1 MKKKQAERHGAE
13 LVQETGTNPD
23 PSRSTRSNPK
33 INAEKESTSAPLS
46 QRKRYRRMNAEA
58 ELGSGTRPAD
68 SREKAGPGRGALPRK
83 LKTKTTQAGPAAENR
98 KSRQKDRVWLSVL
111 WWTGDEKLERWKN
124 ENEALR
130 RQTPDRGWK
139 NPTRELR
146 CGWHGPSW
154 GNQAVAKSQRRKT
167 TQASGTTQ
175 ILAAATEEK

>member
-98 KSRQKDRVWLSVL
+98 KSRQKDRV
-111 WWTGDEKLERWKN
+111 
-124 ENEALR
+124 
-130 RQTPDRGWK
+130 
-139 NPTRELR
+139 
-146 CGWHGPSW
+146 
-154 GNQAVAKSQRRKT
+154 
-167 TQASGTTQ
+167 
-175 ILAAATEEK
+175 

>member
-68 SREKAGPGRGALPRK
+68 SREKTRTGSRRSTEKTEDKNDAGWTCRGEQKIEAERPSLTQRSLMNGR
-83 LKTKTTQAGPAAENR
+83 
-98 KSRQKDRVWLSVL
+98 
-111 WWTGDEKLERWKN
+111 
-124 ENEALR
+124 
-130 RQTPDRGWK
+130 
-139 NPTRELR
+139 
-146 CGWHGPSW
+146 
-154 GNQAVAKSQRRKT
+154 
-167 TQASGTTQ
+167 
-175 ILAAATEEK
+175 